1 MNQRLFHVGLKI
13 PETQLWD
20 LMAIIEKLGAGDVE
34 IRHVPEPESIRLD
47 SVDTPRLAPPAP
59 GLSPRAG
66 NMKLVL
72 SAMPAGERVRP
83 LQLTRS
89 TGLKPKQIA
98 MALYNLAKGGFV
110 TRPEMGFYLR
120 AA

>member
-20 LMAIIEKLGAGDVE
+20 LMSFIEKLGGGDVE
-34 IRHVPEPESIRLD
+34 IRHIPEPESIRLD
-47 SVDTPRLAPPAP
+47 SVDTPQLAPPA
-59 GLSPRAG
+59 LSHRAG

-72 SAMPAGERVRP
+72 EAMPTGERVRP

-110 TRPEMGFYLR
+110 TRPEMGFYMR